1 MAEFDFVIVGGGIGG
16 LAAALGLARAG
27 RRVHVIERSA
37 EFGEIGAG
45 LQLAPNASEALQRLG
60 VLTEIGRH
68 AVFPQRMAWGDAVS
82 GEIITALDLGA
93 PFVARFGYPYLVMHR
108 SDLLS
113 VLLEAC
119 RGEHRITLETGREAA
134 RIEESAAGAR
144 VTCGDGAVYEC
155 RALIGADGL
164 WSPTRQFV
172 ADDGPP
178 RAFPYVA
185 YRGAIPIEDVSVHAG
200 LDNVIM
206 WCGPDMHFV
215 QYPIRRGELFN
226 QVAVFKSPSWPAAGW
241 GNAAEL
247 DAHYAQCCD
256 YVRKSLTKIE
266 RDRHWE
272 MVDRKPISRWVR
284 NRIALLGDAAHPMLQ
299 YIAQGAC
306 QAIEDA
312 ICLADRVRDISDVGK
327 ALLAYQEARYLRT
340 ARVQIS
346 AGFMGEI
353 FHIDGVGRL
362 LRNQFFGRHAA
373 QDYRELEWLYGHR
386 A

>member
-1 MAEFDFVIVGGGIGG
+1 VAEFEFVIIGGGIGG
-16 LAAALGLARAG
+16 LAAALGLAQAG

-45 LQLAPNASEALQRLG
+45 LQLAPNASNALDRLG
-60 VLTEIGRH
+60 VLTEIRRF
-68 AVFPQRMAWGDAVS
+68 AVFPERMAWGDAIS

-93 PFVARFGYPYLVMHR
+93 PFVKRFGYSYLVMHR
-108 SDLLS
+108 SDLLN
-113 VLLEAC
+113 VLLQAC
-119 RGEHRITLETGREAA
+119 RAASRITLETGRDAV
-134 RIEESAAGAR
+134 RIEETADGAR
-144 VTCGDGAVYEC
+144 VTCGDGTVYDC
-155 RALIGADGL
+155 AALIGADGL
-164 WSPTRQFV
+164 WSPTRQFLNNE
-172 ADDGPP
+172 GPP
-178 RAFPYVA
+178 RVFPFVA
-185 YRGAIPIEDVSVHAG
+185 YRGAIPIEDVSEHAG
-200 LDNVIM
+200 LGNVIM

-226 QVAVFKSPSWPAAGW
+226 QVAVFKSASWPSADW
-241 GNAAEL
+241 GNAGEL

-256 YVRKSLTKIE
+256 YVRKSLTRIQ
-266 RDRHWE
+266 RDRRWE

-312 ICLADRVRDISDVGK
+312 ICLADRVREISDVGN
-327 ALLAYQEARYLRT
+327 ALVAYQEARYLRT

-346 AGFMGEI
+346 AEFMGGI

-362 LRNQFFGRHAA
+362 LRNQFFGGHGA
-373 QDYRELEWLYGHR
+373 QDYHEIEWLYGHR